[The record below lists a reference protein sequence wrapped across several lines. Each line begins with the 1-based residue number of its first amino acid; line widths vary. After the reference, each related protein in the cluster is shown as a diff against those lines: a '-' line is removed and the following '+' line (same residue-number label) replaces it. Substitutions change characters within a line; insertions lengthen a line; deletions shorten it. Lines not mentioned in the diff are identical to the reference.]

1 MAEGKLYFA
10 YGSNINLDQMAQRCP
25 DAQVVGPVTLEN
37 YELLFHGNLRGAGV
51 ATIAPREGSTVHGL
65 LWNITPECERSLD
78 YYEGYPHLYGKE
90 PVTVHG
96 HDGQEH
102 TVMAYVMTELCKE
115 PSTAHSI
122 AQAGVGALCGG
133 GSPGDRADQP
143 QRLRPALVQTEER
156 PRAIN
161 LKSVRRQ
168 NLCQTKAFPYLGKYI
183 SAQNRFIPP

>member
-115 PSTAHSI
+115 P
-122 AQAGVGALCGG
+122 
-133 GSPGDRADQP
+133 
-143 QRLRPALVQTEER
+143 
-156 PRAIN
+156 AIPSFYYYN
-161 LKSVRRQ
+161 GILEGYRQ
-168 NLCQTKAFPYLGKYI
+168 NGLPC
-183 SAQNRFIPP
+183 R

>member
-115 PSTAHSI
+115 PSIPSFYYYNGI
-122 AQAGVGALCGG
+122 LEGY
-133 GSPGDRADQP
+133 
-143 QRLRPALVQTEER
+143 
-156 PRAIN
+156 
-161 LKSVRRQ
+161 RQ
-168 NLCQTKAFPYLGKYI
+168 NGLPTASLKQAWEHCVEEVHRETERI
-183 SAQNRFIPP
+183 NRSASGQLSSRRKKDRGR